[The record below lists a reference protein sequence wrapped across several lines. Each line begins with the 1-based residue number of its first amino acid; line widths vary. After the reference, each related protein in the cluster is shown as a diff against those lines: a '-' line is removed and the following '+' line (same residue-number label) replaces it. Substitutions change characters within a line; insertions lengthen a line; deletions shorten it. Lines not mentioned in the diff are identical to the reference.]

1 MVKSHKDIPN
11 HYYGFVNLTNQWISD
26 NDRSYPDRFFDDKN
40 YKDFY
45 FDNFY
50 DMDEMFGHENSLF
63 GTKGL
68 PVGHPDRSSKSFD
81 VYTKKH
87 GPMIVRV
94 IKKNDLQEQ
103 IRRVLREELSTRIR
117 RRLSYNEMENE
128 FIESFE
134 EAYRLTKKRKVLSS
148 HFLDELVYTTI
159 TFMMD
164 GVHWRFVS
172 TLPEDEFWYDDIH
185 KELENHYRD
194 RITQM
199 YNESKGIKESILRE
213 EAEIKLIRDMGLFDF
228 LRYTGINPFELSKL
242 IKIDD
247 LTKEE
252 KYKFLDDTANNLLS
266 RWIADYVSSAVMASL
281 FFKSKMKDV
290 KNGYLLYQ
298 IQHFGGGNTSGERFN
313 VDGDHYGDFELSYDE
328 IPENA
333 FNSLF
338 DIVLY
343 EIYFDEIYKG
353 DRGIKYG

>member
-11 HYYGFVNLTNQWISD
+11 HYYGFVNLPNQWISD

-40 YKDFY
+40 YEDFY

-194 RITQM
+194 RIIQM
-199 YNESKGIKESILRE
+199 YNESKGIKESIPTSNIVRILKEQTNMNNRLKRRLGMLDYE
-213 EAEIKLIRDMGLFDF
+213 IESKMRAVYRPDNICQYKNGDELVEVVMEAAIDSMYWNYFADTDDNSGDWVNMYYDMVKYIR
-228 LRYTGINPFELSKL
+228 
-242 IKIDD
+242 
-247 LTKEE
+247 E
-252 KYKFLDDTANNLLS
+252 KYGDKIKEYYHINC
-266 RWIADYVSSAVMASL
+266 
-281 FFKSKMKDV
+281 
-290 KNGYLLYQ
+290 
-298 IQHFGGGNTSGERFN
+298 GN
-313 VDGDHYGDFELSYDE
+313 
-328 IPENA
+328 
-333 FNSLF
+333 
-338 DIVLY
+338 
-343 EIYFDEIYKG
+343 
-353 DRGIKYG
+353 